1 MFDEELSPTQ
11 SPSPSVPTVPE
22 SLSKFV
28 DPPFVYQRRPR
39 PSSPATAV
47 PASDDTNPVSLPS
60 TSTVVCKSLVA
71 LAVPKS
77 VGEALKDRGWLL
89 AMHEEMQALKENET
103 WTLGPLRAGKHP
115 AGCRWVYSIKYKP
128 DGEVD
133 GLKARLVAKGY
144 SQTEGVDFHEPFLP
158 VAKLNSVR
166 VLISLAAHFDWEARC
181 EECIL
186 AW

>member
-1 MFDEELSPTQ
+1 MFDEELSLTQ
-11 SPSPSVPTVPE
+11 SPSQSVPTVPE

-28 DPPFVYQRRPR
+28 DPPVVYQRRPR
-39 PSSPATAV
+39 PSPSAV
-47 PASDDTNPVSLPS
+47 TASDGTTPVSLPS

-77 VGEALKDRGWLL
+77 VGEALKDCGWLL
-89 AMHEEMQALKENET
+89 AMHEEKQALKENET
-103 WTLGPLRAGKHP
+103 WTLGPLRAGKQP
-115 AGCRWVYSIKYKP
+115 ASYRWVYSIKYKP
-128 DGEVD
+128 DGAVD
-133 GLKARLVAKGY
+133 RLKARLVAKGY
-144 SQTEGVDFHEPFLP
+144 SQTEGVDFHETFSP
-158 VAKLNSVR
+158 VAKLNSVC